1 MMLTVKGIVIRTLK
15 YSDFDRLITVITEE
29 HGKLFFKACG
39 INSLKSKNA
48 AACSLYTY
56 SEFVIRQNGEHAYLV
71 RSSPL
76 YYPLRRGCDLCRL
89 ALAGY
94 FAQLAMDTV
103 YDAETSAM
111 VLKLLVNALFVLS
124 KKDREC
130 DLVKAVFELRLL
142 AALGYSPLLDGC
154 CSCGKELSFA
164 PRMFFHWIEGDL
176 ICDDCLPDGRSP
188 LSRDCLL
195 LMKRSVE
202 CDEKGA
208 YAVNVAPSLLQELSR
223 ASERFLLN
231 QLERK
236 YDTLDFY
243 KETKELMNDE

>member
-1 MMLTVKGIVIRTLK
+1 MMLTVKGIVIRSQK

-29 HGKLFFKACG
+29 HGKVFFKACG

-71 RSSPL
+71 RSSAL
-76 YYPLRRGCDLCRL
+76 YYPLRRGCDLTRL
-89 ALAGY
+89 SLAGY

-103 YDAETSAM
+103 YDVETSAS
-111 VLKLLVNALFVLS
+111 VLKLMVNALFVLS
-124 KKDREC
+124 KKDRDA

-142 AALGYSPLLDGC
+142 TALGYAPLLDGC
-154 CSCGKELSFA
+154 SSCGKELTSV
-164 PRMFFHWIEGDL
+164 RGMYFHWLEGDL
-176 ICDDCLPDGRSP
+176 LCEDCLPEGRSF

-195 LMKRSVE
+195 LIRRSVE
-202 CDEKGA
+202 CDEKSA
-208 YAVNVAPSLLQELSR
+208 YAVNVPPELLKELSY
-223 ASERFLLN
+223 AAERFLLN

-243 KETKELMNDE
+243 KETKELMKNE